1 MIVIVSDNW
10 DQINAVL
17 AALGVGSNDAV
28 VTTAEAL
35 KDRKKVAKPARKVT
49 EGVSRADLVRFIT
62 DGPPVRFDD
71 IADNYPPEHR
81 GRIKSLLATMRE
93 YFEGSGAD
101 EVPVYRDDHGFWKL
115 KDHP

>member
-17 AALGVGSNDAV
+17 DALGVKSHEAV
-28 VTTAEAL
+28 VTTTEAL
-35 KDRKKVAKPARKVT
+35 KDRKKVAKPSKKEP
-49 EGVSRADLVRFIT
+49 EGVSRADLIQFIT

-71 IADNYPPEHR
+71 IADHFPPEYR
-81 GRIKSLLATMRE
+81 GRIKALLATMRE
-93 YFEGSGAD
+93 YFDGRGLD
-101 EVPVYRDDHGFWKL
+101 DVPVYRDDHGYWKL